1 MLASK
6 SRVQVRSTSSPLAL
20 ALTVTL
26 CAQVLLAGPAQALSF
41 LSAKKTQLQ
50 SPIEAKLDDD
60 SIDATA
66 SGDSSVAEKVSLES
80 ESKSESK
87 EAAKPPKKEEPRH
100 GWGLRKIYSSD
111 SDKDSKSSKSKKEVA
126 KESDK
131 SNEKTAGASAATD
144 GTASLAPIS
153 LTGEK
158 ESPEQTDSGDGK
170 QLMKL
175 HAETMTVAPKGP
187 LDGDG
192 NGAGAT
198 LPSKSLK
205 SEIGTGKGEAIDKA
219 RSVSVM
225 PMALMNTDTEED
237 EKVIT
242 DLNAERAQIAELWES
257 TLNRSQDIQ
266 FVVQKLLPS
275 SDGNRTTTA
284 LMRMISST
292 LATGISAG
300 VMLTPSPGA
309 YMGGQMISSMIYQLN
324 NAHEQK
330 VNKKAQIDQG
340 QAISL
345 YSLVRN
351 TAEKV
356 TDRYRDYKF
365 YARRIGRTQES
376 LENLQNMIQDARQG
390 QDAAKQIEMEYTLS
404 KAKGDVEEAVFQ
416 ARRHRQNLV
425 DLAGAEAVAK
435 LDQAMQDQFLAE
447 KALEKEQEKKE
458 QDDKQQ
464 LAEKPTKEQERKR
477 EALHKLI
484 EGIETRDPKEGKSPS
499 SNM

>member
-1 MLASK
+1 MLAYK
-6 SRVQVRSTSSPLAL
+6 SRVQARRSASPLAL
-20 ALTVTL
+20 TLTVSV

-41 LSAKKTQLQ
+41 ISAKKSQLQ

-60 SIDATA
+60 AIDATA
-66 SGDSSVAEKVSLES
+66 SGDSALAEKTASTEV
-80 ESKSESK
+80 K
-87 EAAKPPKKEEPRH
+87 EEAKPKEKEPRR
-100 GWGLRKIYSSD
+100 GWGFRKVYSSD
-111 SDKDSKSSKSKKEVA
+111 SEKAEKTAKTAKDSKDSKNSKSKTDIAVD
-126 KESDK
+126 SDK
-131 SNEKTAGASAATD
+131 TSDKAADTAS
-144 GTASLAPIS
+144 SLAPIS
-153 LTGEK
+153 LGEDKAEAETG
-158 ESPEQTDSGDGK
+158 DAGDGK

-192 NGAGAT
+192 HGAGTT

-205 SEIGTGKGEAIDKA
+205 TEIGTGKGEMIDKA

-237 EKVIT
+237 QKVIT
-242 DLNAERAQIAELWES
+242 DLEAERAQIAELWES

-324 NAHEQK
+324 NAHEAK

-345 YSLVRN
+345 YTLVRN

-365 YARRIGRTQES
+365 YARRIERAQES
-376 LENLQNMIQDARQG
+376 LTNLQNMIQDARQG

-435 LDQAMQDQFLAE
+435 LDQAMQDQFIAE
-447 KALEKEQEKKE
+447 RAVEKSELENKTK
-458 QDDKQQ
+458 
-464 LAEKPTKEQERKR
+464 LAEKPAPSKEEVRKKD
-477 EALHKLI
+477 ALFKLI
-484 EGIETRDPKEGKSPS
+484 DAVESKEAKAPS
-499 SNM
+499 TNM

>member
-6 SRVQVRSTSSPLAL
+6 SRVQERSSSPLAL

-26 CAQVLLAGPAQALSF
+26 CAQVLLVGPAQALSF
-41 LSAKKTQLQ
+41 LSAKKSQLQ

-66 SGDSSVAEKVSLES
+66 SGEAKVAEKTTEKASS
-80 ESKSESK
+80 ESESK
-87 EAAKPPKKEEPRH
+87 EAPKPKKEEPRR
-100 GWGLRKIYSSD
+100 GWGFRKVYSSD
-111 SDKDSKSSKSKKEVA
+111 SDTKESKNSKAKKETA

-131 SNEKTAGASAATD
+131 STEKTAGTSD

-158 ESPEQTDSGDGK
+158 ESSQSADAGDGK

-192 NGAGAT
+192 NGVGAT

-225 PMALMNTDTEED
+225 PMALMNSDAEED
-237 EKVIT
+237 EKVAA

-324 NAHEQK
+324 NAHEK
-330 VNKKAQIDQG
+330 SVNKKAQIDQG

-365 YARRIGRTQES
+365 YARRIGRTQDN

-447 KALEKEQEKKE
+447 KALEKKE
-458 QDDKQQ
+458 QDEKIPI
-464 LAEKPTKEQERKR
+464 AEKPTKEQERKR
-477 EALHKLI
+477 EALQKLI
-484 EGIETRDPKEGKSPS
+484 EGIETRDPREAKAPS